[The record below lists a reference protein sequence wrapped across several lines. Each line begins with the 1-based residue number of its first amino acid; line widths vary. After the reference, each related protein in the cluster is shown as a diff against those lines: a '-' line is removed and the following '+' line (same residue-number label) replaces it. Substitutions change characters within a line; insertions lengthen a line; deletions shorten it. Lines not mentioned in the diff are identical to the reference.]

1 MKDYVDLS
9 FAKHKK
15 VQFLKFRTMLDY
27 DVECEIDEI
36 SFENQLK
43 YQATLIQ

>member
-15 VQFLKFRTMLDY
+15 VQFIKFRTMLDY
-27 DVECEIDEI
+27 DVECEIDKIE
-36 SFENQLK
+36 LK